1 MIPYL
6 IKGQGNT
13 LMSDTKEKEKD
24 SENKKMLYC
33 SETMKKILKTVN
45 KVASTD
51 SPVLISGNSGTG
63 KEIIARTIHDKSY
76 RKHDPFTIINC
87 SCLND
92 NIIESELFGHEKG
105 AFTGASRRKIGFL
118 EKASG
123 GTVVLDKIGD
133 LTLKT
138 QSKLLRMLQEN
149 EIYRV
154 GGNIPIQLNV
164 RIVCC
169 TNKKLAEE
177 VIKGHFREDL
187 YYRINTIAITLPS
200 LSERPEDI
208 PVLLK
213 HFLDQNIQ
221 IEKEA
226 LTDLINYSW
235 PGNIRELKNL
245 CERLRVIHDGDI
257 VRQIHLPEEFR
268 TRKKQ
273 SSIHY
278 DPGMTLA
285 DLNKLYILN
294 ALDHFSSKREAAK
307 ALGITV
313 KTLYN
318 RLHEYGVFESYALH
332 SAVQK

>member
-1 MIPYL
+1 MIPHL
-6 IKGQGNT
+6 NPGQGNT
-13 LMSDTKEKEKD
+13 LMDDIKEKD
-24 SENKKMLYC
+24 SENNKMIHCSEAMKKML
-33 SETMKKILKTVN
+33 KIVD
-45 KVASTD
+45 KVAPTD
-51 SPVLISGNSGTG
+51 SPVLISGKSGTG
-63 KEIIARTIHDKSY
+63 KEMIARAIHNKSY
-76 RKHDPFTIINC
+76 RKYEPFTVINC

-92 NIIESELFGHEKG
+92 NTIESELFGHEKG
-105 AFTGASRRKIGFL
+105 AFTGASHQKTGLL
-118 EKASG
+118 EKANG
-123 GTVVLDKIGD
+123 GTVMLDEIGD
-133 LTLKT
+133 LTPKT
-138 QSKLLRMLQEN
+138 QSRFLRMLQEN

-154 GGNIPIQLNV
+154 GGNIPIQLNIRV
-164 RIVCC
+164 VCC

-187 YYRINTIAITLPS
+187 YYRINTITVTLPS

-213 HFLDQNIQ
+213 HFLGQNIQ
-221 IEKEA
+221 IDKEA
-226 LTDLINYSW
+226 LIDLINYPW

-245 CERLRVIHDGDI
+245 CERLRVLQDGDI
-257 VRQIHLPEEFR
+257 VRQKHLPEEFH
-268 TRKKQ
+268 TGKKQ

-278 DPGMTLA
+278 NPNITLA

-318 RLHEYGVFESYALH
+318 RLHEYGVFENYALH
-332 SAVQK
+332 SIAQNRT